1 MDVTIL
7 TLAMLAQPELLV
19 GRSQVHRI
27 AKAITVVARKHTLDP
42 SLLAAIA
49 IAESGG
55 RNVVAHRRGRQRQ
68 GADVGVFQI
77 HCPRARP
84 SCIARYR
91 DLEKSALAAAEIL
104 AEGRA
109 LCQPGRRIPPLRFC
123 REAFWARYNPGSRRW
138 IQRVRD
144 LWWRIRSQ
152 IEAKE
157 PARRTREGSSPHPG
171 WT

>member
-7 TLAMLAQPELLV
+7 TLAMLVQPELLV
-19 GRSQVHRI
+19 GRSQAHQI
-27 AKAITVVARKHTLDP
+27 AKAIATVAPRHRLDP

-55 RNVVAHRRGRQRQ
+55 RNVVAHRRGRRRQ

-77 HCPRARP
+77 HCPTASP

-91 DLEKSALAAAEIL
+91 DLSRSALAAAEIL
-104 AEGRA
+104 AEGRM
-109 LCQPGRRIPPLRFC
+109 LCAQPRTPRRRFC
-123 REAFWARYNPGSRRW
+123 QDAYWARYNPGSKRW
-138 IQRVRD
+138 IHRVRD
-144 LWWRIRSQ
+144 LWWRIRSHL
-152 IEAKE
+152 EAHE
-157 PARRTREGSSPHPG
+157 PARRPRQGGSPHPG